1 MSFPLEKTPGVSQ
14 LVLDYLTDWAKV
26 KNFFTGDFRNWE
38 NYKHVAD
45 RVIVQKRPFKKE
57 LIEIL
62 TAQNTNFNCGRTTL
76 ENISKLSDPE
86 TLVVATGQQVGLF
99 SGPLYTIYKAL
110 TTVKLARE
118 LSIRMQTTVLP
129 VFYLVSEDH
138 DFDEVKWCGYID
150 RDNRYKTLVYEAHDK
165 TDRSPVSQIDLDN
178 SVSTLIAQ
186 FAGSIVD
193 TEYKDEI
200 LNSLGECY
208 KPGEKYVTA
217 FARWFTRLFEKYG
230 IILFDS
236 SDSRFKPFVK
246 DVFAKELTEQISIK
260 VLQKTGQELTGKG
273 YHTQISVQPDRPNVF
288 ILKDGRH
295 SLRLEGNEYVN
306 MFSGEKYSVDELLQR
321 PERLSPKA
329 ALRPLVQD
337 TLFPTIAYVGGPG
350 EIAYWAQLKGLY
362 EAMELQMPIV
372 FPRAGFTLIEP
383 KIKRH
388 LEKFAMNPEQF
399 IIDRQGSV
407 HETLSSRIPED
418 IKERFVNIQANLS
431 QDLKLLSEKIIKSE
445 PSMKTVIGKTASG
458 IEKQIDML
466 EQKVIKAVEQRDR
479 IVSEQIKAIS
489 ENLLPEKTLQE
500 RKLNILPYLIKY
512 GRSLLD
518 RLYDAVA
525 PENIEHKMMEL

>member
-1 MSFPLEKTPGVSQ
+1 MSFPPEKTPGISQ
-14 LVLDYLTDWAKV
+14 LVVDYLTDWEKV
-26 KNFFTGDFRNWE
+26 KKFFTGDFRNLE
-38 NYKHVAD
+38 NYRHIAD
-45 RVIVQKRPFKKE
+45 NVLLTKRPFKKE
-57 LIEIL
+57 LTKIL
-62 TAQNTNFNCGRTTL
+62 TEQNTNFGCERTTL
-76 ENISKLSDPE
+76 ENISKLSEPE

-110 TTVKLARE
+110 TTIKLARE
-118 LSIRMQTTVLP
+118 LSIRMRTTVLP

-138 DFDEVKWCGYID
+138 DFDEVKWTGYID
-150 RDNRYKTLVYEAHDK
+150 RDNRYKKLVYEAQNRS
-165 TDRSPVSQIDLDN
+165 DRSPVSQIDLDN
-178 SVSTLIAQ
+178 SISTLITQ
-186 FAGSIVD
+186 FADSIVD

-208 KPGEKYVTA
+208 KPGVKYVIA

-246 DVFAKELTEQISIK
+246 DVFAKELKEQISIK
-260 VLQKTGQELTGKG
+260 VLQKAGQELTDRG

-288 ILKDGRH
+288 TLKDGRH
-295 SLRLEGNEYVN
+295 SLQLQENEYIN
-306 MFSGEKYSVDELLQR
+306 MFSGEKYTVDVLLQH
-321 PERLSPKA
+321 PELLSPKA

-337 TLFPTIAYVGGPG
+337 TLFPTVAYVGGPG

-362 EAMELQMPIV
+362 KAMALQMPIV

-388 LEKFAMNPEQF
+388 FEKFALIPEQF
-399 IIDRQGSV
+399 IIDRQGSI
-407 HETLSSRIPED
+407 EKALSAYVPED

-431 QDLKLLSEKIIKSE
+431 HDLKLLREKIIKSE
-445 PSMKTVIGKTASG
+445 PSMKTVIEKTESG
-458 IEKQIDML
+458 IEKQIDMM
-466 EQKVIKAVEQRDR
+466 EQKVMKAVEQREQ
-479 IVSEQIKAIS
+479 IISEQIRTIS
-489 ENLLPEKTLQE
+489 ENLLPENTLQE

-518 RLYDAVA
+518 RLYDAVD